1 MSYILIKIPV
11 LKWGGVQSAFV
22 SLFQFFVFTISNTLF
37 DKFFIVSFDVEALRC
52 KEPLNILSW
61 HKQNDSR
68 CSDKSLHL
76 QQVGDNPLSALDAIY
91 VYGFFLRLLLY
102 LNMNTFLKKTK
113 QNPCTRVTAYK
124 NNFGFS
130 TRVICFLNINYNW
143 ILPKH

>member
-37 DKFFIVSFDVEALRC
+37 DKFFIVNIDVVALRC

-68 CSDKSLHL
+68 CSDKSLYL
-76 QQVGDNPLSALDAIY
+76 QQEGDNPLSDLDAMY
-91 VYGFFLRLLLY
+91 VHVFWEHLLVY

-124 NNFGFS
+124 TNFVFQHVWI
-130 TRVICFLNINYNW
+130 VIYVF
-143 ILPKH
+143 

>member
-1 MSYILIKIPV
+1 MSYILIQIPV

-22 SLFQFFVFTISNTLF
+22 YLFQLFVFTISNTLF
-37 DKFFIVSFDVEALRC
+37 DKFCIVNFNVVALRC

-68 CSDKSLHL
+68 CSDKSLYL

-91 VYGFFLRLLLY
+91 VYVFLRLLLY

-124 NNFGFS
+124 NNFGYS
-130 TRVICFLNINYNW
+130 TRVIYVF
-143 ILPKH
+143 

>member
-22 SLFQFFVFTISNTLF
+22 SVFQFLVFTISNTPF
-37 DKFFIVSFDVEALRC
+37 DKFFIVTFDVVALRC

-61 HKQNDSR
+61 HKQNDFR
-68 CSDKSLHL
+68 CSDKSLYL

-91 VYGFFLRLLLY
+91 VYVFLRLLLY
-102 LNMNTFLKKTK
+102 LNMNTFLKKKKKKSLHQSNCLQEQLWFFNT
-113 QNPCTRVTAYK
+113 CDL
-124 NNFGFS
+124 
-130 TRVICFLNINYNW
+130 CFLNINYNW